1 MHFFKSLTKEL
12 SFRIVQIPIL
22 IAKQLI
28 SRKERIMPSWQYY
41 IGWILVALNSLCLL
55 RLGLLPMI
63 FFGRNYKLYSK
74 IFWVSCL
81 VTIIFL
87 ACEVMLIRML
97 LHASII

>member
-1 MHFFKSLTKEL
+1 
-12 SFRIVQIPIL
+12 
-22 IAKQLI
+22 
-28 SRKERIMPSWQYY
+28 MPSWQYY

-87 ACEVMLIRML
+87 VCEVMLIRML
-97 LHASII
+97 LHAGNM